1 MHTMNV
7 DWSLHDISGQARRAH
22 NKTGHKHDAG
32 FEIRYLQYIHLKIR
46 HLRVSNS
53 LICADC

>member
-1 MHTMNV
+1 MNV